1 MAFAPLGPQGP
12 QEFFQRGPHPV
23 QGVPQQMRR
32 PMPGEMSK
40 GLGGPSMGLPQ
51 HFSAHGVP
59 VQQHSIMGQP
69 FIELRHRAAENRPR
83 MPFPPGAVPGTNVD
97 LNMHVQRAPGLPAGP
112 DSRFPLSQGLRMLE
126 PVVSQVQRSGSMDSL
141 HQQGHMPGNGEL
153 KQSPLMRS
161 MSQPASNEGQNMSA
175 SVVLS
180 APPVGQMEN
189 VSVSSSEAVEK
200 LDAEESAVK
209 DLEDVEVK
217 DLVDADLENLNLDP
231 DDGKDLDLETNDLHL
246 DDFLTSGKFD
256 IIAYTDPD
264 LDDIKKDM
272 FNEELDLSDPIDENA
287 DTSDVGKTP
296 GTGASAS
303 TSAFLLV
310 PAEASRAH
318 SSAEVKT
325 EAPGSQ
331 DSASVASAPEIKTE
345 VKDCQKASVVGEHPA
360 PGTARTSAQQ
370 GALSDST
377 PVLSSLLIKQQPE
390 EQSLKPIMEPV
401 TQGSDLAPQQNP
413 ALEPQCAPGVV
424 MAQTMPEA
432 TGSGEAAMTGFV
444 ADHQAALAPGVDQGG
459 LTAALSQTMGQNSQH
474 RPLLLEE
481 QPLLLQDLLDQER
494 QEQQQQRQMQAM
506 IRQRSSDSFFPNI
519 GESFMSTDEG
529 WCRVSAEPVE
539 ALSHATWLSLAD
551 FDAITDPIMKAK
563 MVALKGI
570 NKVMVQNNM
579 GMAPIVM
586 NR

>member
-1 MAFAPLGPQGP
+1 MAFPPLGPQGP

-32 PMPGEMSK
+32 PLPGEMSK
-40 GLGGPSMGLPQ
+40 SLGGPSMGVPQ

-83 MPFPPGAVPGTNVD
+83 MPFPPGAMPGTNID
-97 LNMHVQRAPGLPAGP
+97 LNMHVQRAPGLPTGP
-112 DSRFPLSQGLRMLE
+112 DSRFPLNQGLRMVE
-126 PVVSQVQRSGSMDSL
+126 PMVSQAGHVQRSGSMDSL

-175 SVVLS
+175 SVVLTG
-180 APPVGQMEN
+180 PPVGQMEN
-189 VSVSSSEAVEK
+189 VSVTSSEAVEEK

-287 DTSDVGKTP
+287 DTSDMGKTP
-296 GTGASAS
+296 STGANAS
-303 TSAFLLV
+303 TSASLLV
-310 PAEASRAH
+310 QAEASRAQ
-318 SSAEVKT
+318 SSAEVKM

-331 DSASVASAPEIKTE
+331 DSGSVVSGPEIKTE
-345 VKDCQKASVVGEHPA
+345 VKDCQKPSVVGEHPA
-360 PGTARTSAQQ
+360 PGNTITATQQ

-390 EQSLKPIMEPV
+390 EQSLNPIMEPV
-401 TQGSDLAPQQNP
+401 TQGSNLVPQQNQ
-413 ALEPQCAPGVV
+413 AVDPQCAPGVV
-424 MAQTMPEA
+424 LTQTMPDA
-432 TGSGEAAMTGFV
+432 TSSGESSMTGFV
-444 ADHQAALAPGVDQGG
+444 ADHQAALAPGVDQCG
-459 LTAALSQTMGQNSQH
+459 LTPAQQTALNQTMGQNSQH

-519 GESFMSTDEG
+519 GKSFK
-529 WCRVSAEPVE
+529 
-539 ALSHATWLSLAD
+539 SL
-551 FDAITDPIMKAK
+551 
-563 MVALKGI
+563 L
-570 NKVMVQNNM
+570 
-579 GMAPIVM
+579 
-586 NR
+586 